1 MNEAQGKVVDVVH
14 DADGPRLI
22 VDVEATLA
30 CPRCAAGRGCGAG
43 LLDGRPGTRRIAARI
58 AAGPEPAPGDTVC
71 LRLDAHGLLQ
81 AALIVYGLPLAGA
94 ALAAAGAY
102 LLGFGDAGAALLAIG
117 GLACGL
123 ALGRRHLRRA
133 GCIVR
138 FTPVAE
144 PVSMTARSCE

>member
-1 MNEAQGKVVDVVH
+1 MNEAQGRVVDVIR
-14 DADGPRLI
+14 DGDGPRVI
-22 VDVEATLA
+22 VDVEAGFV

-43 LLDGRPGTRRIAARI
+43 LLDGRQGARRVTARI
-58 AAGPEPAPGDTVC
+58 AAGAEPAPGDTVC

-81 AALIVYGLPLAGA
+81 AALIAYGLPLTGA

-102 LLGFGDAGAALLAIG
+102 LLGFGDVGAAVLAIG

-123 ALGRRHLRRA
+123 ALGRRQLRRS
-133 GCIVR
+133 GCAAR

-144 PVSMTARSCE
+144 PFSMTVQRPE